1 MSDQHASQAT
11 GSRRNDSTSAQ
22 AGCDESPWMNEEL
35 RMMKT
40 HIARFFQR
48 EFVPHI
54 ERWDQQGIVDRD
66 AWLKAGEA
74 GILCAS
80 IPVEYGGGGGDFRH
94 EMVIEEEMAR
104 AGVTGI
110 GNSVHSGIVAHY
122 ILRYGSEAQKR
133 KWLPKMASGELL
145 AAIAM
150 TEPGTG
156 SDLQGVTTQARRQGE
171 HYVISGQKT
180 FLTNGQLANLICVVT
195 KTDPG
200 AGAKGVSLIMVET
213 ESVEGKGFSRGRNL
227 EKIGLKAQDTSEVF
241 FDEAHVPVDNLLGES
256 EGLGFAQLMEQLPQE
271 RLIIAVSACVAME
284 RALAYT
290 RDYVKQRKAF
300 GKRILDFQNTQFRL
314 AERLTEARIAR
325 VFVDDCAMKL
335 LDGKLDASTAAMAKW
350 WTTQKQC
357 EIVDE
362 CLQFFG
368 GYGYMMEYPIAKMYI
383 DARIQKIYGGSNEIM
398 KLLIAREL

>member
-1 MSDQHASQAT
+1 MTHASAN
-11 GSRRNDSTSAQ
+11 SSSTT
-22 AGCDESPWMNEEL
+22 SPWMNEEL
-35 RMMKT
+35 SIMRD
-40 HIARFFQR
+40 HIARFFNK
-48 EFVPHI
+48 EFVPHVK
-54 ERWDQQGIVDRD
+54 RWDEQGIVDRD
-66 AWLKAGEA
+66 AWLKAGTA

-80 IPVEYGGGGGDFRH
+80 IPAEYGGGGGDFRH
-94 EMVIEEEMAR
+94 EMIIEEEMAR
-104 AGVTGI
+104 AGITGI

-122 ILRYGSEAQKR
+122 ILQYGSEEQKQ
-133 KWLPKMASGELL
+133 KWLPRMASGELVG
-145 AAIAM
+145 AIAM

-156 SDLQGVTTQARRQGE
+156 SDLQGITTQAKKIDSA
-171 HYVISGQKT
+171 YSITGQKT
-180 FLTNGQLANLICVVT
+180 FLTNGQLANLICVVV
-195 KTDPG
+195 KTDPA
-200 AGAKGVSLIMVET
+200 AGSKGVSLIMVET
-213 ESVEGKGFSRGRNL
+213 DTVEGHGGFVRGRNL

-241 FDEAHVPVDNLLGES
+241 FDDVKVPRENLLGAQ
-256 EGLGFAQLMEQLPQE
+256 EGLGFVQLMEQLPQE
-271 RLIIAVSACVAME
+271 RLIIAVSACVAIE
-284 RALAYT
+284 RALEFT
-290 RDYVKQRKAF
+290 REYVKERKAF

-314 AERLTEARIAR
+314 AERLTEAKIAR

-335 LDGKLDASTAAMAKW
+335 LEGKLDASTAAMAKW